1 MSQIIQIIEM
11 EQQRAEDNRAVIH
24 LHKDGAFWR
33 AYNWSAWLCHRFVKE
48 FKVIHKS
55 TKNIEESF
63 LYVGFPVTSFENHF
77 GGLEK
82 WDADEKTMDVFLP
95 SSIVPDSMTVEIM
108 TTDYTAWKES
118 QPITE
123 SKVKQKSD
131 VKSEYAP
138 LSAVNGKTPMTV
150 TAIMQNIL
158 SFPLEQ
164 NSPLQCMMFLAETKQ
179 QLARLI

>member
-1 MSQIIQIIEM
+1 MSQIIQIIEI
-11 EQQRAEDNRAVIH
+11 EKERTAENRAVIH
-24 LHKDGAFWR
+24 LYRDGAFWR

-63 LYVGFPVTSFENHF
+63 LYVGFPVTSLENHF
-77 GGLEK
+77 GSFEI
-82 WDADEKTMDVFLP
+82 WDADEKAKDVLLPHSVIPESMDL
-95 SSIVPDSMTVEIM
+95 EIM
-108 TTDYTAWKES
+108 ATDYMAWKDA
-118 QPITE
+118 QPLTE

-131 VKSEYAP
+131 AKSEQTV
-138 LSAVNGKTPMTV
+138 LSAVSGKTPTTI
-150 TAIMQNIL
+150 TAIMQSIL

-164 NSPLQCMMFLAETKQ
+164 NSPLQCMMFLADTKQ